1 MSFKLNVSIQN
12 NISPALQSMKQKL
25 NKLPDDAYKV
35 FVKETPVRS
44 GNARRNTK
52 LKNNKKSIEANY
64 PYAERLDTGYSKQ
77 SPQGMTEPTMDY
89 IAEEFVKIMT
99 GRK

>member
-1 MSFKLNVSIQN
+1 MKLSVQITN
-12 NISPALQSMKQKL
+12 NITPALQKQQREIL
-25 NKLPDDAYKV
+25 NLPEKGYKE
-35 FVKETPVRS
+35 FVKNTPINK

-52 LKNNKKSIEANY
+52 LRNKKEIIADY
-64 PYAERLDTGYSKQ
+64 PYAKKLNEGYSKQ

-89 IAEEFVKIMT
+89 IAEEFIKIMT